1 MNMEFPS
8 FSNIAHLCRKEWQS
22 LLHDTVMIFF
32 IVFAFS
38 FSLYSQATGTSTDLK
53 RASIGIIDE
62 DRSPLSLRL
71 ADSLLPPY
79 FGAVDTITQTEA
91 DEGLESAKYSFVL
104 HFPTRMEA
112 DLRAGKQ
119 ITAQLLIDATIIGQA
134 QIGAGYIQTIIQQEL
149 VRYFNMQDSAQS
161 PVDLIVRYSFNQGR
175 KTAWFASITG
185 MIQKITMLAILLTGA
200 ALIRERERGTIEH
213 LLVMPISALEIV
225 LSKVIANGVVI
236 LLATLLC
243 IQLTIRLWIGVEID
257 GSITLFLIATALY
270 LFFTTGLGLFL
281 GTISRSMPQMGL
293 LFILIVLPMN
303 LLSGG
308 FTPLE
313 SMPEILQ
320 KIMSVVPSTNYI
332 KLAQAILFRDAGF
345 SIVWP
350 EMVMVTVVG
359 LMFFIYS
366 TLRFRSF
373 LERQG

>member
-1 MNMEFPS
+1 
-8 FSNIAHLCRKEWQS
+8 
-22 LLHDTVMIFF
+22 
-32 IVFAFS
+32 
-38 FSLYSQATGTSTDLK
+38 
-53 RASIGIIDE
+53 
-62 DRSPLSLRL
+62 
-71 ADSLLPPY
+71 
-79 FGAVDTITQTEA
+79 
-91 DEGLESAKYSFVL
+91 
-104 HFPTRMEA
+104 
-112 DLRAGKQ
+112 
-119 ITAQLLIDATIIGQA
+119 
-134 QIGAGYIQTIIQQEL
+134 
-149 VRYFNMQDSAQS
+149 
-161 PVDLIVRYSFNQGR
+161 
-175 KTAWFASITG
+175 
-185 MIQKITMLAILLTGA
+185 MIQNITMLAILLTGA

-213 LLVMPISALEIV
+213 LLVMPVSALEIV
-225 LSKVIANGVVI
+225 LSKVVANGVVI
-236 LLATLLC
+236 LLATFLC
-243 IQLTIRLWIGVEID
+243 IQLTIRLWIGVEIG

-332 KLAQAILFRDAGF
+332 KLAQAILFRNAGF

-350 EMVMVTVVG
+350 EMMMVTVVG
-359 LMFFIYS
+359 LMFFVYS

>member
-1 MNMEFPS
+1 M
-8 FSNIAHLCRKEWQS
+8 
-22 LLHDTVMIFF
+22 
-32 IVFAFS
+32 
-38 FSLYSQATGTSTDLK
+38 
-53 RASIGIIDE
+53 
-62 DRSPLSLRL
+62 
-71 ADSLLPPY
+71 
-79 FGAVDTITQTEA
+79 
-91 DEGLESAKYSFVL
+91 
-104 HFPTRMEA
+104 
-112 DLRAGKQ
+112 
-119 ITAQLLIDATIIGQA
+119 
-134 QIGAGYIQTIIQQEL
+134 
-149 VRYFNMQDSAQS
+149 
-161 PVDLIVRYSFNQGR
+161 
-175 KTAWFASITG
+175 
-185 MIQKITMLAILLTGA
+185 
-200 ALIRERERGTIEH
+200 
-213 LLVMPISALEIV
+213 
-225 LSKVIANGVVI
+225 
-236 LLATLLC
+236 
-243 IQLTIRLWIGVEID
+243 
-257 GSITLFLIATALY
+257 
-270 LFFTTGLGLFL
+270 FL